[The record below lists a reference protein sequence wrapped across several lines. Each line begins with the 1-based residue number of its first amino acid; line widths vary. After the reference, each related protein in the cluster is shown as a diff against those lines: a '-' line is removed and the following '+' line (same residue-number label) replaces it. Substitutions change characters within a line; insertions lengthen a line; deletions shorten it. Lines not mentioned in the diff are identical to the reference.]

1 MILHHLNLERE
12 LEWTDTQH
20 LCELV
25 IENPNFLREVIK
37 DLTISEEEKEIS
49 VSVGGKALIFDK
61 DLDIVFNPLKL
72 DFNNKRA
79 MTTLLKLLLKT
90 SLSEDF
96 YLTTNKLK
104 TKIVKYF
111 SEIVDAGDFEFEVST
126 DDFTID
132 SVAKAVSIHI
142 VGDEDDF
149 IELLTDYVSMMT
161 ELANIKLF
169 VFVNLRSFASDEDM
183 ERFHR
188 NLDNH
193 QINTLLLEN
202 SSRATLKR
210 VPRLVVDQ
218 DLCEI

>member
-1 MILHHLNLERE
+1 MILRHLNLEQS

-20 LCELV
+20 ACELI
-25 IENPNFLREVIK
+25 IENPSFLREVIK
-37 DLTISEEEKEIS
+37 DLTVSEEEKEIS
-49 VSVGGKALIFDK
+49 LSSDGKTLNLDK
-61 DLDIVFNPLKL
+61 DVDVIFNPLKL
-72 DFNNKRA
+72 DFNSKRA

-90 SLSEDF
+90 SVSEDF

-104 TKIVKYF
+104 TKIIKYF
-111 SEIVDAGDFEFEVST
+111 GEIIDAGDFEFEVT
-126 DDFTID
+126 ANEFTMD

-149 IELLTDYVSMMT
+149 VELLTDYVSMMT

-169 VFVNLRSFASDEDM
+169 VFINLRLLLSDE
-183 ERFHR
+183 ELKRFCH

-193 QINTLLLEN
+193 QINVLLLEG
-202 SSRATLKR
+202 STKKKLGEI
-210 VPRLVVDQ
+210 PRLVVDK

>member
-1 MILHHLNLERE
+1 MILHHLDLERE

-25 IENPNFLREVIK
+25 IENPSFLREVIK

-49 VSVGGKALIFDK
+49 VSVGGKTLNFDK
-61 DLDIVFNPLKL
+61 DVDVIFNPLKL
-72 DFNNKRA
+72 DFNSKRA
-79 MTTLLKLLLKT
+79 ITTLLKLLLKT

-111 SEIVDAGDFEFEVST
+111 SEIVDAGDFEFEVSA
-126 DDFTID
+126 DDFTMD
-132 SVAKAVSIHI
+132 SIAKAVSIHI

-149 IELLTDYVSMMT
+149 IELLTDYVSMMV

-169 VFVNLRSFASDEDM
+169 VFVNLRSFVSDADI
-183 ERFHR
+183 ERFHY

-193 QINTLLLEN
+193 QIDVLLLEG
-202 SSRATLKR
+202 SSRGALDH
-210 VPRLVVDQ
+210 VSRLVVDR